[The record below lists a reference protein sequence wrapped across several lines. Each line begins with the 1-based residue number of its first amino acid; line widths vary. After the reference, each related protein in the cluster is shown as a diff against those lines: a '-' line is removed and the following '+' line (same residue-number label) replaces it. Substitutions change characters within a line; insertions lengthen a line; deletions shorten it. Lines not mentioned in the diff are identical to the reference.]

1 MTVGRVQVRG
11 GAWMTVG
18 RVQVRGRGL
27 DDSGQSSG

>member
-18 RVQVRGRGL
+18 RVRGRGL